1 MMKKPLVLIIVL
13 LLLSACEPGKVNQ
26 EEQNSV
32 AVPEVN
38 NEESIQKHIV
48 FFGNSL
54 TAGYGLDPSEAF
66 PALIQN
72 KIDSLKLNYTV
83 INAGLSGETTAGGK
97 TRIDWVLRQ
106 PMDVFLLELGAN
118 DGLRG
123 ILPSESK
130 KNLQEIIDRVKKAK
144 PEVEIVLVGMQ
155 MPPSMGRAFTEEFK
169 NIYPQLA
176 KENNIRLVPFLLEGV
191 GGERSLNL
199 QDGIHPNE
207 AGHKRLAE
215 NVWPELKPILIEG

>member
-1 MMKKPLVLIIVL
+1 MKKPLVLIIVL